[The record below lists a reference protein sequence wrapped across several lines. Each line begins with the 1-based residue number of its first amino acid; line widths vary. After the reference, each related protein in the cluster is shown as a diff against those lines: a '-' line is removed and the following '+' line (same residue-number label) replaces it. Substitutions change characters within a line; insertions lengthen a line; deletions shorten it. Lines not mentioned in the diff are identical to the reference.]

1 MLCSSLDSVRFEHS
15 VCHGPFMATYVLIYI
30 YIYIY
35 IYNYINMYIYYIYI
49 YIYHTDADRFGRVV
63 VILDTEG
70 RRKVAS

>member
-1 MLCSSLDSVRFEHS
+1 MY
-15 VCHGPFMATYVLIYI
+15 MYYI
-30 YIYIY
+30 YI
-35 IYNYINMYIYYIYI
+35 YIYI